1 MWLYQR
7 ILNLKSIGEFYN
19 GKDVDRIIMLKKKN
33 FILCIVLKQFSFRL
47 DDYAVFTC

>member
-19 GKDVDRIIMLKKKN
+19 GKDVDRILMLKKKKL
-33 FILCIVLKQFSFRL
+33 FKTLS
-47 DDYAVFTC
+47 YA